1 MNFKINKINSYHLLI
16 SGMFRNVTKSSIRQ
30 NKILKTFEISE
41 LSYIFAR
48 DLRTSIMSNL
58 LIY

>member
-1 MNFKINKINSYHLLI
+1 MDVKINKII
-16 SGMFRNVTKSSIRQ
+16 G
-30 NKILKTFEISE
+30 KTFDISE

-48 DLRTSIMSNL
+48 DLETKIMSNL